1 MTRRRELLKVT
12 RPRGLTPPIIP
23 RPFRTVG
30 FSQVNKKKQETN
42 LGKHQ
47 SMQALDGKPNDL
59 ARYPNDAK
67 SAADKQSLN
76 IDRMDN

>member
-1 MTRRRELLKVT
+1 
-12 RPRGLTPPIIP
+12 
-23 RPFRTVG
+23 
-30 FSQVNKKKQETN
+30 
-42 LGKHQ
+42 
-47 SMQALDGKPNDL
+47 MQALDGKPNDL